1 MYIKGVNKE
10 CESTPYVVLGRRMD
24 RIEHLKEL
32 FQPVFERNSVILYD
46 VLFLG
51 ILYDLVFRTNGSERT
66 LEVSIMKED
75 GSMDLDT
82 CALVSEQISEIL
94 DQEDPIKEEYTL
106 EVCSPGAER
115 EIKNLDEIKQG
126 MYVYVR
132 LKHPF
137 KKMLEFTGEILDVN
151 ENIVHLSYR
160 DKAAVRK
167 AEFTKEDIDFIRLA
181 VKF

>member
-46 VLFLG
+46 
-51 ILYDLVFRTNGSERT
+51 LVFRTNGSERT

-82 CALVSEQISEIL
+82 SALVSEQISEIL
-94 DQEDPIKEEYTL
+94 DKEDPIKEEYTL

>member
-46 VLFLG
+46 
-51 ILYDLVFRTNGSERT
+51 LVFRTNGSERI